1 LSTPVLHVLAGS
13 NGAGRTTLAERVLI
27 PRTHLPFVNADLV
40 AEQLWPGDRDRQSQG
55 GRDVSRMA
63 EEERERLL
71 KQRVSFITETV
82 FSHESKLDLLRNA
95 QRLGYLVTLHA
106 VMIPEDLA
114 VARVADR
121 ALAGGHLV
129 PEDKIRGRYGRLWA
143 LIAQAR
149 MIADQTQFYDNSSLS
164 RPLRPI
170 ARYEYGQQ
178 IGQPDWPDWTPTV
191 LRDLS

>member
-1 LSTPVLHVLAGS
+1 MLAGS
-13 NGAGRTTLAERVLI
+13 NGAGKSTLAERILI
-27 PRTHLPFVNADLV
+27 PRTHLPFVNADLI
-40 AEQLWPGDRDRQSQG
+40 AEQMWPGDRDRQSQG
-55 GRDVSRMA
+55 AAEVSRMA
-63 EEERERLL
+63 EVQRRGLL
-71 KQRVSFITETV
+71 GRRVSFITETV

-95 QRLGYLVTLHA
+95 ERLGYSVTLHV

-129 PEDKIRGRYGRLWA
+129 PEDKIRGRYVRLWA

-149 MIADQTQFYDNSSLS
+149 GVADQAEFYDNSSLD

-170 ARYEYGQQ
+170 AHYEYGQQ
-178 IGQPDWPDWTPTV
+178 VGQPDWPDWTPAV
-191 LRDLS
+191 LHSGS